1 MWFANMIDEIIT
13 PMAYIEY
20 GILAAG
26 ILACVLLLLLA
37 VFNSRKQLNVVSYT
51 IALLL
56 AIPLTLQMSRLIA
69 VYYLSNTISTINL
82 VGVLSKDAC
91 LAINHE
97 VGWYVVRRIL
107 WSVLFITIGGIG
119 IWVTMTPK
127 RKKYHAAYDD
137 YDNNISSTDEWGL

>member
-1 MWFANMIDEIIT
+1 MWLADMIDEIIT

-20 GILAAG
+20 GILAAV
-26 ILACVLLLLLA
+26 ILASVLLLLFTVLD
-37 VFNSRKQLNVVSYT
+37 SRKQLNAVSYV

-56 AIPLTLQMSRLIA
+56 VFPLTFQTSRLIA

-82 VGVLSKDAC
+82 VGVLNKDMF

-97 VGWYVVRRIL
+97 VGWYIVRRVL
-107 WSVLFITIGGIG
+107 WSVLFMAIGGIG

-127 RKKYHAAYDD
+127 RKKCHAIYDD
-137 YDNNISSTDEWGL
+137 YDSNVSSTDEWGL